1 MIHRTKKITF
11 RVTEK
16 ELSCIKK
23 KVREA
28 GISQQK
34 FLLKAALEKEIIC
47 IKEFQA
53 LMFQIKKIG
62 TNINQISK
70 HSNETWSITDSEI
83 KEVKEGLN
91 QIWQL
96 LKLSKIHTQV

>member
-1 MIHRTKKITF
+1 M
-11 RVTEK
+11 
-16 ELSCIKK
+16 
-23 KVREA
+23 REA

-70 HSNETWSITDSEI
+70 HSNETWSITDPEI